1 MLELAHKLADSDT
14 KFFGG
19 WVLAGVEAHIH
30 GQAVKLE
37 NRMLLEKERKC
48 IIQVRGTAPAAGE
61 EQLMKELRVFLVLP
75 KNKLGTKTIEPEA
88 PTGKLLVEHVFTV
101 QEVRDYVAYTG
112 DENIIHQGEHP
123 IVPGLCMASWLQKAL
138 QLCEL
143 DWRISYLR
151 PVYTGDELMIYAT
164 EQELT
169 AYVDGFK
176 VFNIKLE

>member
-1 MLELAHKLADSDT
+1 MLELAHKLADSDR

-30 GQAVKLE
+30 GEATKLA
-37 NRMLLEKERKC
+37 NHVLLTKERKS
-48 IIQVRGTAPAAGE
+48 IIQVLGTITTAAGE
-61 EQLMKELRVFLVLP
+61 QMVKELRVFLVLP
-75 KNKLGTKTIEPEA
+75 EQKLGSKSAICEQPV
-88 PTGKLLVEHVFTV
+88 GKLLIKHCFTK

-123 IVPGLCMASWLQKAL
+123 IVPGLCMAAWLQKVL

>member
-1 MLELAHKLADSDT
+1 MLELAHKLADSDR

-30 GQAVKLE
+30 GEATKLA
-37 NRMLLEKERKC
+37 NHVLLTKERKS
-48 IIQVRGTAPAAGE
+48 IIQVLGTITTAAGE
-61 EQLMKELRVFLVLP
+61 QMVKELRVFLVLP
-75 KNKLGTKTIEPEA
+75 KQKLGSKPAICEQPV
-88 PTGKLLVEHVFTV
+88 GKLLIKHCFTK

-164 EQELT
+164 EKELT

>member
-1 MLELAHKLADSDT
+1 MLELAHKLADSDR

-30 GQAVKLE
+30 GQATQLV
-37 NRMLLEKERKC
+37 NNVLLAKERKS
-48 IIQVRGTAPAAGE
+48 IIQVLGTVSTPEGE
-61 EQLMKELRVFLVLP
+61 RMVKELRVFLVLP
-75 KNKLGTKTIEPEA
+75 KAKLGSKPAAQEE
-88 PTGKLLVEHVFTV
+88 PTGELVLEHSFTV
-101 QEVRDYVAYTG
+101 QEVADYVAYTG